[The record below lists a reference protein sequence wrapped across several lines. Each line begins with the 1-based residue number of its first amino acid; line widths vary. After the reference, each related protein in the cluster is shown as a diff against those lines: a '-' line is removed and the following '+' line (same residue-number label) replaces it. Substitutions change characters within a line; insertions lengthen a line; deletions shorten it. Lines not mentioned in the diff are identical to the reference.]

1 MLFYSC
7 YFHIIFDYLI
17 YTICVFLL
25 LLLYVEYLLTFY
37 EYPGRLSGKRLCSI
51 VLKYSQGGSHF
62 PLFTSCGY

>member
-1 MLFYSC
+1 MLFTLVIFISYS
-7 YFHIIFDYLI
+7 IILSI
-17 YTICVFLL
+17 PFLL